1 MKKKLIA
8 LLLAVLT
15 VSAASVPA
23 LAANHAAAAPKA
35 SVSAAVNKRKLAIK
49 EVDFDKEDREL
60 EVEFNCKVKFRKP
73 KVEVKT
79 TKGKKLKVTIKE
91 KDGDSIEVRVKGMKE
106 GKRYTV
112 KVSGVKAKKGGKYT
126 SVSKKFVAWDD

>member
-8 LLLAVLT
+8 LLLAILT

-23 LAANHAAAAPKA
+23 LAVNTPASAPKS
-35 SVSAAVNKRKLAIK
+35 SVSAAVNKKKLAIQ
-49 EVDFDKEDREL
+49 EVDFDKNDKEL
-60 EVEFNCKVKFRKP
+60 EVEFNCKVKFKKP
-73 KVEVKT
+73 KVVIKT
-79 TKGKKLKVTIKE
+79 TKGKQLKVKILE
-91 KDGDSIEVRVKGMKE
+91 KDHDSIEVRVKGMKE

-126 SVSKKFVAWDD
+126 SVSKKFVARDD